1 MLEYVDMDQVKK
13 KILLIDDNEIVR
25 LMFSN
30 VFWLHGL
37 DENYAL
43 TTVGNTEDAYTFI
56 GNPSTRPD
64 IIFTGLVMPFEK
76 DGKIFTS
83 AEAGF
88 SLLRKIKSAP
98 STSSIRVIIFSGFNE
113 DEYKKQAIE
122 LGAEMYLKKGENMPQ
137 DLIQII
143 RSFDTDANN
152 KSGIYSGANSG

>member
-1 MLEYVDMDQVKK
+1 MEQRKMR
-13 KILLIDDNEIVR
+13 ILLIDDNEIVR

-37 DENYAL
+37 DDNYEL
-43 TTVGNTEDAYTFI
+43 TTVGTLKEAFTFI
-56 GNPSTRPD
+56 SNGDTRPD

-76 DGKIFTS
+76 DGKIETS

-88 SLLRKIKSAP
+88 SLLKRVKGNHE
-98 STSSIRVIIFSGFNE
+98 TESIRVIIFSGYNE
-113 DEYKKQAIE
+113 EEYRAQALS

-143 RSFDTDANN
+143 RSFDNP
-152 KSGIYSGANSG
+152 